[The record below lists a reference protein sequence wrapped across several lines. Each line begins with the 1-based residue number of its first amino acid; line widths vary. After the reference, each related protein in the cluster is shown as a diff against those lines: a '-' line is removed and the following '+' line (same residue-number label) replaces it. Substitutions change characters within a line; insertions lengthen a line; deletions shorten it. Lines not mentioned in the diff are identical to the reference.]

1 MMVPPEAEFTVN
13 SLDELRD
20 CLHRVNLFV
29 HQGDVSSTSVALV
42 AQKLRAIARDTLAY
56 SKTLSASVSDR
67 RDDEIRIQSAM
78 RKSRMVRLVFEGF
91 TGGKVAG
98 QFGVL
103 TTLVSQHA
111 HFVLRMLKYRL
122 NHVAKVEGRTNPLLD
137 LGYGTNAFKQ
147 LH

>member
-1 MMVPPEAEFTVN
+1 
-13 SLDELRD
+13 
-20 CLHRVNLFV
+20 
-29 HQGDVSSTSVALV
+29 
-42 AQKLRAIARDTLAY
+42 
-56 SKTLSASVSDR
+56 
-67 RDDEIRIQSAM
+67 
-78 RKSRMVRLVFEGF
+78 MVRLVFEGF